1 MEAYEA
7 FASIYDAFMEEIDY
21 DMWVAYLHKI
31 WEKECFQPKLI
42 ADLGCGTGNV
52 TQILAKQGY
61 HMIGIDFSEDMLAEA
76 KKKAEMENLN
86 ILYILQ
92 DMREFELYGTVNCI
106 ISLCDSLNYITEEEE
121 LLQVFCLVNNYLH
134 PKGLFIFDLNTEYKF
149 KEILAQNAFSET
161 KEDSAYIWENYY
173 DEQEKINEYYVNFF
187 IKQKDG
193 KYERKEEYHYQKAYD
208 ISTIKRLLEQ
218 SGLQLS
224 GIYDAYTFE
233 PPRKDSQRIYFVARE
248 VQKTGNCD
256 VLQEEMEYE
265 R

>member
-1 MEAYEA
+1 M
-7 FASIYDAFMEEIDY
+7 
-21 DMWVAYLHKI
+21 
-31 WEKECFQPKLI
+31 
-42 ADLGCGTGNV
+42 
-52 TQILAKQGY
+52 
-61 HMIGIDFSEDMLAEA
+61 
-76 KKKAEMENLN
+76 
-86 ILYILQ
+86 
-92 DMREFELYGTVNCI
+92 
-106 ISLCDSLNYITEEEE
+106 NYITEEEE

-149 KEILAQNAFSET
+149 KEILAQNSFSEI

-173 DEQEKINEYYVNFF
+173 DEQENINEYYVNFF

-208 ISTIKRLLEQ
+208 ISIIKRLLEQ

-224 GIYDAYTFE
+224 AIYDAYTFE

-256 VLQEEMEYE
+256 VLQEEMEHE

>member
-7 FASIYDAFMEEIDY
+7 FASIYDVFMEEIDY
-21 DMWVAYLHKI
+21 DMWVTYLHKI
-31 WEKECFQPKLI
+31 WEKEHFQPKLI
-42 ADLGCGTGNV
+42 ADLGCGTGSV

-61 HMIGIDFSEDMLAEA
+61 NMIGIDSSEDMLVEA
-76 KKKAEMENLN
+76 KKKAETENLN

-121 LLQVFCLVNNYLH
+121 LLRVFCLVNNYLH

-149 KEILAQNAFSET
+149 KEILAQNSFAET

-173 DEQEKINEYYVNFF
+173 DEEEKVNEYYMNFF

-193 KYERKEEYHYQKAYD
+193 KYERREEYHYEKAYD
-208 ISTIKRLLEQ
+208 IATIKRLLEQ

-224 GIYDAYTFE
+224 AVYDAYTFE
-233 PPRKDSQRIYFVARE
+233 PPKQNSQRIYFVARE
-248 VQKTGNCD
+248 VQKTSNCD